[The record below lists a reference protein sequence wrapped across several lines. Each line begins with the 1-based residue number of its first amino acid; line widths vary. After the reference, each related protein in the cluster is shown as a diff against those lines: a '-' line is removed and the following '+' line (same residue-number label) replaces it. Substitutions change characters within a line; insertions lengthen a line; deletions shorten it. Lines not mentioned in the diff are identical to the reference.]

1 MLKAYVLDFAEI
13 FACVKTKNG
22 VNTSFEKKLFCLSN
36 MDSGSAEEHTVVISP
51 TVGRNGLKAAK
62 EFRIM
67 VDRPWPDDDAVPSEE
82 KNSATLTKVQYN

>member
-36 MDSGSAEEHTVVISP
+36 MDSGSAEEHSYKFHCWQERVE
-51 TVGRNGLKAAK
+51 GRQG
-62 EFRIM
+62 
-67 VDRPWPDDDAVPSEE
+67 VSDHG
-82 KNSATLTKVQYN
+82 